1 MCGDF
6 GVVSQRWLC
15 IVFTSMRL
23 YIIFVINFI
32 LLYFLLMICDRG
44 EVLEPF
50 HIYIYGLFDDVVSF
64 SDYVALSDIL
74 ITEYRIGKD
83 IEVVVT

>member
-1 MCGDF
+1 M
-6 GVVSQRWLC
+6 Q
-15 IVFTSMRL
+15 L

-32 LLYFLLMICDRG
+32 LLYFFAYDMWSRWSPRA
-44 EVLEPF
+44 VSY
-50 HIYIYGLFDDVVSF
+50 IYIYIYDLFDDVSF

-83 IEVVVT
+83 IEVVLT